1 MVDLGLEAA
10 RRWSRRRPQRQ
21 AGIASPN
28 APTSGDAV
36 GVCGCRD
43 SVGGRG
49 AAAEK
54 RSGAARVGER
64 RKPAVEWAVGYL
76 LAG

>member
-1 MVDLGLEAA
+1 M
-10 RRWSRRRPQRQ
+10 RRPA
-21 AGIASPN
+21 AG
-28 APTSGDAV
+28 V
-36 GVCGCRD
+36 GGVL
-43 SVGGRG
+43 SVKPGGRG

>member
-1 MVDLGLEAA
+1 M
-10 RRWSRRRPQRQ
+10 RRPA
-21 AGIASPN
+21 AGVGGVLSVKPASPPFLPPD

-36 GVCGCRD
+36 GVCGRRD